1 MRALDGMQNF
11 LWISVF
17 TVFLFFGKIV
27 IVVRSLSP
35 PELCDASRVL
45 SRQVHLERP
54 DLYATVES
62 A

>member
-1 MRALDGMQNF
+1 MQNF